1 MNFSFKFD
9 RGVPPP
15 TPRAPRSPLRAA
27 WSRDARTGRLTQTW
41 RSSDDGERSCTGR
54 PSRPPA
60 TRLPIL
66 ALAA

>member
-9 RGVPPP
+9 RGAPAP

-27 WSRDARTGRLTQTW
+27 WSRDPRTGRLTQTW
-41 RSSDDGERSCTGR
+41 RSSDDGERSCTRR

-60 TRLPIL
+60 TRLPVL